1 MSLNYIKIGI
11 DQIYWI
17 SYSVK
22 DVRNSYI
29 SSNQKSRPFLVKKL
43 LCTSVAYN
51 VTFLII
57 FT

>member
-29 SSNQKSRPFLVKKL
+29 SSNKKSRLFLVKN
-43 LCTSVAYN
+43 CTSVAYN